1 MRIVCISD
9 THNHHNGIH
18 VPAGDVLIHAGDL
31 TDMGTKEELREAL
44 AWLRR
49 LSHPHKVVIAGN
61 HDGLFE
67 RDPQAAAAL
76 VPKGVHYLEDSGCEV
91 AGLQFW
97 GSPVQP
103 WFFGLAFN
111 RERGAD
117 IARHWEKIPM
127 GTDVLVT
134 HGPPYR
140 HLDSIGRLDHGGC
153 EMLRR
158 RVLAIGPQLHVFG
171 HLHDGYG
178 TDFLG
183 RTMLVNAAICNE
195 AGRPVNAPIVI
206 DL

>member
-1 MRIVCISD
+1 MRIVCLSD
-9 THNHHNGIH
+9 THGHCGSIK
-18 VPAGDVLIHAGDL
+18 VPPGDVLIHAGDL
-31 TDMGTKEELREAL
+31 TNTASEEELREAL
-44 AWLRR
+44 VWLGR
-49 LSHPHKVVIAGN
+49 LPHAHKVFIAGN
-61 HDGLFE
+61 HDWLFE
-67 RDPQAAAAL
+67 RDPQGAASLIPA
-76 VPKGVHYLEDSGCEV
+76 GVHYLEDSGCEI
-91 AGLQFW
+91 ARLRFW

-103 WFFGLAFN
+103 WFLGMAFN

-117 IARHWEKIPM
+117 IAHHWARIPA

-134 HGPPYR
+134 HGPPFR
-140 HLDSIGRLDHGGC
+140 HLDCIGGVDHGGC

-158 RVLAIGPQLHVFG
+158 RVLQIGPQLHVFG

-195 AGRPVNAPIVI
+195 AGRPTNAPTVI